1 MVRGQAVA
9 RRALEVAAAG
19 GHHLLLVGP
28 PGAGKTMLARRLP
41 GVLPPLSFDEALE
54 VTAVHSVAGLL
65 PPGSGLLGTR
75 PFRAPH
81 HTASEAAL
89 VGGGS
94 TPRPGDVTLAHHGV
108 LFLDE
113 LPEFGRRVLEALR
126 QPLEEGH
133 VRISRAAGTV
143 AFPAAF
149 TLVAAMNPCPCGFAG
164 HATRACRC
172 TPLAVQHY
180 HDRVSGPLRDR
191 LDLTVTLAPV
201 PFDTLTA
208 RAPGESS
215 AAVRARVEDARVRQ
229 LARVAPGVAALNS
242 RLSLRALDR
251 VAQLDRAGR
260 ARLAAAAGRLRLSG
274 RAVHRVMRVA
284 RTVADLDGSS
294 AVRDEHLLEALQFRD
309 AVPLEAG

>member
-1 MVRGQAVA
+1 MA
-9 RRALEVAAAG
+9 
-19 GHHLLLVGP
+19 
-28 PGAGKTMLARRLP
+28 
-41 GVLPPLSFDEALE
+41 
-54 VTAVHSVAGLL
+54 
-65 PPGSGLLGTR
+65 
-75 PFRAPH
+75 
-81 HTASEAAL
+81 
-89 VGGGS
+89 
-94 TPRPGDVTLAHHGV
+94 
-108 LFLDE
+108 
-113 LPEFGRRVLEALR
+113 
-126 QPLEEGH
+126 
-133 VRISRAAGTV
+133 
-143 AFPAAF
+143 
-149 TLVAAMNPCPCGFAG
+149 TLVCPCGFAG

-172 TPLAVQHY
+172 TPVAVQHY

-208 RAPGESS
+208 RVPGESS
-215 AAVRARVEDARVRQ
+215 AAVRARVERARVWQ
-229 LARVAPGVAALNS
+229 LARVAPGIAALNS

-284 RTVADLDGSS
+284 RTVADLDGSP